1 MKLGMLDPPGSQL
14 YVNSLGPKD
23 VDTAAS
29 RALSLRAASEAI
41 VLLRNENQLLPLRS
55 TLKLAFIGPHAN
67 STQSLLSNYHGSNT
81 LVKSHSPLLAA
92 QAAGLDVSYSRG
104 CTSLQTNNSLWLS
117 NSLSGS
123 TEAVHFPGFV
133 YSKTES
139 ENLLVGVGNICD
151 FPYGKN
157 PGFPN
162 IICPPGKAVD
172 KSGFDAAVAAAN
184 AADVAVIFVGSDQ
197 TTEAENF
204 DRSDL
209 RLAGVQRE
217 LIEAVMAANNKTVVV
232 LINGGPIALEGGAA
246 SAPAIIEAWYGG
258 QLGGDAIVEA
268 LIGKSNKFGRMP
280 VTSYFANFTERDV
293 RDVDLAHG
301 TGITYRHF
309 DGPVRTSANATA

>member
-1 MKLGMLDPPGSQL
+1 MELCRSVWIESTVDNDADTTQIKLGMLDPPDSQL
-14 YVNSLGPKD
+14 YINSLGPKD

-41 VLLRNENQLLPLRS
+41 VLLRNENEMLPLKS

-81 LVKSHSPLLAA
+81 LVNSHSPLLAA

-104 CTSLQTNNSLWLS
+104 C
-117 NSLSGS
+117 
-123 TEAVHFPGFV
+123 
-133 YSKTES
+133 
-139 ENLLVGVGNICD
+139 NICD

-172 KSGFDAAVAAAN
+172 KSGFPAAVAAAK
-184 AADVAVIFVGSDQ
+184 AADVAVVFVGSDQ

-209 RLAGVQRE
+209 RLAGGQRE
-217 LIEAVMAANNKTVVV
+217 LIEAVMAANKKTVVV

-246 SAPAIIEAWYGG
+246 SAPAIMEAFYGG
-258 QLGGDAIVEA
+258 QLGGDAIVQA

-309 DGPVRTSANATA
+309 DGPVRTSLPAVICR